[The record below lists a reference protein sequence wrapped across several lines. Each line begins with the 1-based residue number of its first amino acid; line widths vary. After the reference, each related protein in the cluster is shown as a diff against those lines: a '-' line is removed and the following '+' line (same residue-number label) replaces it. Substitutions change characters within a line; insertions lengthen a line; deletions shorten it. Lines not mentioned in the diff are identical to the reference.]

1 MKSLKHL
8 IAAALVLLLPLV
20 SCDPLSQ
27 SDTPD
32 TPNQE
37 NPDTPKEDAAPT
49 VTLTAGEATT
59 ESLSFFLTPAN
70 ATSVRY
76 AVYKA
81 GEALPTAE
89 ALLTSS
95 SGSAGTP
102 ADATVAETYIVDGLE
117 CSTEYTVVAAAH
129 SSVGYSD
136 LVTLDMTTATPA
148 ATVRLTLVEAAA
160 EKVVFSI
167 ASEYSSKVA
176 YLVTEA
182 SAQAPD
188 AAYVLENGNVADDLS
203 VQYTVAGLTP
213 ETAYVIYAAA
223 LDLDGAD
230 PVLSEA
236 LGFTTA
242 ARNVVAPAIGDFYYS
257 DGTWS
262 TELDET
268 KEPIAIVFYTG
279 IATEFFD
286 NKAYYKVKDG
296 SGPMEDF
303 HGYAVALHDADP
315 QFENEYG
322 VVECGVWWSFWD
334 GNAAPTGVSIEL
346 DDFLGYTNTVA
357 IQHNCIALK
366 KEFSASEDS
375 YPAAY
380 YATRGYEAAYPS
392 PAKSSGWF
400 LPSAYQLQYIWD
412 QVYFNNSGNLKGWLE
427 QSFEILGD
435 KATPMYRRDAEYWS
449 STEFI
454 DSSAHSYR
462 AYYVCFDSAM
472 FQPGYTAW
480 YNKNYP
486 MCVRSVL
493 AF

>member
-1 MKSLKHL
+1 
-8 IAAALVLLLPLV
+8 
-20 SCDPLSQ
+20 
-27 SDTPD
+27 
-32 TPNQE
+32 
-37 NPDTPKEDAAPT
+37 
-49 VTLTAGEATT
+49 
-59 ESLSFFLTPAN
+59 
-70 ATSVRY
+70 
-76 AVYKA
+76 
-81 GEALPTAE
+81 
-89 ALLTSS
+89 
-95 SGSAGTP
+95 
-102 ADATVAETYIVDGLE
+102 
-117 CSTEYTVVAAAH
+117 
-129 SSVGYSD
+129 
-136 LVTLDMTTATPA
+136 
-148 ATVRLTLVEAAA
+148 
-160 EKVVFSI
+160 
-167 ASEYSSKVA
+167 
-176 YLVTEA
+176 
-182 SAQAPD
+182 
-188 AAYVLENGNVADDLS
+188 
-203 VQYTVAGLTP
+203 
-213 ETAYVIYAAA
+213 
-223 LDLDGAD
+223 
-230 PVLSEA
+230 
-236 LGFTTA
+236 
-242 ARNVVAPAIGDFYYS
+242 VAPAIGDFYYS

-279 IATEFFD
+279 VATEFFD
-286 NKAYYKVKDG
+286 NQAYYKVKDG
-296 SGPMEDF
+296 SGPMDEF
-303 HGYAVALHDADP
+303 HGYAIALNDADP

-334 GNAAPTGVSIEL
+334 GSASPTGVSVEI

-380 YATRGYEAAYPS
+380 YATRGYEEACPA

-427 QSFEILGD
+427 QSFEVLGD

-449 STEFI
+449 STEVI
-454 DSSAHSYR
+454 DSSAHTYR
-462 AYYVCFDSAM
+462 AYYVCFDSSM